1 MTQTDTLEP
10 AAAPAAPESTD
21 RLAAAPAT
29 ASSNPPAKTSIL
41 RGARKWRNRA
51 IVLVMAA
58 AAAFGAVALIDQHA
72 ARSAYLDL
80 GNVVLTSQPIE
91 VDSTAPGVVTAVAVH
106 AGDRV
111 VGGQLVGSIDVTTT
125 TAQGKQVVKEKQ
137 LLAPSNGVVVDDPM
151 TVGSNLLPGSS
162 FLEMYDPNDLQL
174 VTTVPLSYLPKISPG
189 MTAQLSAPGVSGKIT
204 AVLKRAVPRVG
215 SNQSDVPKGSLQL
228 VFIAHDQSQVVK
240 LIPGLRFHG
249 EIDTRT
255 GSGSSDRAQYVESP

>member
-1 MTQTDTLEP
+1 MTQTETIEREVVDT
-10 AAAPAAPESTD
+10 APGTSAPEAV
-21 RLAAAPAT
+21 RAE
-29 ASSNPPAKTSIL
+29 PPGKTSFR

-58 AAAFGAVALIDQHA
+58 AVAFGTVTLIDHQS
-72 ARSAYLDL
+72 ARSAYLDI
-80 GNVVLTSQPIE
+80 GSVVLTSQPIQI
-91 VDSTAPGVVTAVAVH
+91 DSSEPGVVTAVAVH

-111 VGGQLVGSIDVTTT
+111 VGGQLVGSIDVTST
-125 TAQGKQVVKEKQ
+125 TAKGKQVVKEHE
-137 LLAPSNGVVVDDPM
+137 LFAPSAGVVVDEPM

-162 FLEMYDPNDLQL
+162 FLEMYDPADLQL

-189 MTAQLSAPGVSGKIT
+189 MTAELTAPGVPGKIT

-249 EIDTRT
+249 QIDTRT
-255 GSGSSDRAQYVESP
+255 ASGNGDRAQYVETP